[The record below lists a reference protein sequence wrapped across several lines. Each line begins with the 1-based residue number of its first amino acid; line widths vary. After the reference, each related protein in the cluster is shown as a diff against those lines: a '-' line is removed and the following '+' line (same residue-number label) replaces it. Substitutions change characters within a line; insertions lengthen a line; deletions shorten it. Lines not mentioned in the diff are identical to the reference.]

1 MPAGGRMTTH
11 RIALTAGEPAGI
23 GPELLVR
30 IAQQAWPFR
39 VVAIADRRCLHG
51 AAARLG
57 LPLTL
62 VEDEPDAAEPLPAG
76 QLALVSTPL
85 ATAATP
91 GQLDPDNAPATLTM
105 LRIAAEGALQGR
117 FDGVVTAPVQKSVLD
132 SPECPFSGHT
142 EFFQALAGTEHVV
155 MMLVAPGDSAR
166 PPLRIALA
174 TTHLPLRAVADAI
187 QPEMLERCL
196 RVLEQGLRADYGIAN
211 PRIAVLGLNPH
222 AGEDGHMGLE
232 ERDVIEPVLRK
243 LRAEGMR
250 LDGPLSADTA
260 FAPNRLAQTDAY
272 LAMYHDQ
279 GLPVLKFAGFGS
291 AVNVTLGLPFVR
303 TSVDHGTALDLA
315 GSGRADPGSL
325 RAALLEAARM
335 LDARARKA

>member
-1 MPAGGRMTTH
+1 MTH
-11 RIALTAGEPAGI
+11 RIAVTAGEPAGI

-30 IAQQAWPFR
+30 IAQQSWPFR

-62 VEDEPDAAEPLPAG
+62 VEDHVDVREALPAG

-85 ATAATP
+85 TVAATP
-91 GQLDPDNAPATLTM
+91 GQLDPRNAEATLAM
-105 LRIAAEGALQGR
+105 LRTAAEGALLGR
-117 FDGVVTAPVQKSVLD
+117 FDGIVTAPVQKSALD
-132 SPECPFSGHT
+132 RPDMPFSGHT
-142 EFFQALAGTEHVV
+142 EYFQAQAGTEHVV
-155 MMLVAPGDSAR
+155 MMLVAPGDGAR
-166 PPLRIALA
+166 PPLRVALA

-196 RVLEQGLRADYGIAN
+196 RVLHQGLRSDYGIAE

-222 AGEDGHMGLE
+222 AGEDGHLGTE
-232 ERDVIEPVLRK
+232 ERDVIEPLLHR
-243 LRAEGMR
+243 LRAEGMC
-250 LDGPLSADTA
+250 LSGPLPADTA
-260 FAPNRLAQTDAY
+260 FAPNRLVQTDAF

-315 GSGRADPGSL
+315 GSGRADAGSL

-335 LDARARKA
+335 LDARAETH